1 MRWGIETSFRELKY
15 ALGLTS
21 FHAKKVEYITQEVFA
36 RLVMYNFCEM
46 ITLHVVV
53 QQKPTKYGYQVNF
66 TVAIH
71 ICKKFFRDENVHPP
85 DIEALIQKNVLP
97 IRENRT
103 DPRKIKFKKAV
114 SFNYRVA

>member
-1 MRWGIETSFRELKY
+1 M
-15 ALGLTS
+15 GLTS
-21 FHAKKVEYITQEVFA
+21 FHAKKVAYITQEIFA

-85 DIEALIQKNVLP
+85 DVEAHIRKNALP
-97 IRENRT
+97 IRENCT
-103 DPRKIKFKKAV
+103 DSRKIKFKKAV
-114 SFNYRVA
+114 SLIYRVA